1 MDINS
6 VYHGRKRD
14 EENLLEET
22 DVYAHVTDVKA
33 EGPDGVLTVSSDED
47 GYHLQAARNGKA
59 GEFEVTLYYYTS
71 KSEEGEEG
79 KRLIK
84 PILSTFL

>member
-33 EGPDGVLTVSSDED
+33 EDRMVC
-47 GYHLQAARNGKA
+47 
-59 GEFEVTLYYYTS
+59 
-71 KSEEGEEG
+71 
-79 KRLIK
+79 
-84 PILSTFL
+84 